1 MRSLRST
8 PMVHRLGLSACA
20 ALGALCGACNW
31 MEFDDLA
38 DTAWVTTTGAPS
50 GVNSNDF
57 AVAVLEANNELA
69 TPAETKQLAVVSR
82 GDLTLAFFSYTA
94 AGELTSRQTI
104 SLSTNNAGPF
114 EQLSPSPVVAAD
126 PRSGRVVVASDG
138 RVALGD
144 PSRSTVD
151 TAMLTNSASAAGA
164 TFLVSGGKT
173 YVAAAS
179 ERGIFFVDFSV
190 TPAVVATCMPVAGL
204 VRTVALGTVTLAGV
218 DQLLVWYQNDASP
231 ARAELQ
237 AFTVGIVGSTCTLT
251 AAGAAYTDLSLPN
264 GSEYPLIPGARIVTL
279 PDGDSVAISDPIKAQ
294 VTLHKLSAPTS
305 VTSLSVP
312 DLASLSIGKI
322 GTDSYLVA
330 GSPNQDVD
338 NTANSGRVQ
347 LFKLTGATAAASPD
361 LTLHDASPDTEQRF
375 GRSAVL
381 LPFADAASPIL
392 VVGASNEMFSYFRT
406 TLYSER
412 RAR

>member
-1 MRSLRST
+1 MRARRSIL
-8 PMVHRLGLSACA
+8 MVHRLGLAACA
-20 ALGALCGACNW
+20 ALGALGGACNW

-38 DTAWVTTTGAPS
+38 DTAWVTTTDAPT

-57 AVAVLEANNELA
+57 AVAVMEANNELA
-69 TPAETKQLAVVSR
+69 SPAETKQLAVVSR
-82 GDLTLAFFSYTA
+82 GDLTLAFFAYTA

-114 EQLSPSPVVAAD
+114 EQLSPSPVVASD

-151 TAMLTNSASAAGA
+151 TVMLSNSASAAGA
-164 TFLVSGGKT
+164 TFLQSGGKT

-179 ERGIFFVDFSV
+179 ERGIFLIDFSTSPGTLV
-190 TPAVVATCMPVAGL
+190 TCAAVNGL
-204 VRTVALGTVTLAGV
+204 VRTVALGTVTIGGA
-218 DQLLVWYQNDASP
+218 DQLLIWYQNNATP

-237 AFTVGIVGSTCTLT
+237 AFTVGIAGSACTLT

-264 GSEYPLIPGARIVTL
+264 GIEYPLIPGARIVTL
-279 PDGDSVAISDPIKAQ
+279 PDTDSVAISDPIKAQ

-305 VTSLSVP
+305 VSSLSVP
-312 DLASLSIGKI
+312 DVASISVGKV
-322 GTDSYLVA
+322 GTDNYLVA
-330 GSPNQDVD
+330 GAPNQDVD
-338 NTANSGRVQ
+338 NTSNSGRVQ
-347 LFKLTGATAAASPD
+347 LFKLTGATAAATPD

-375 GRSAVL
+375 GRSAAL
-381 LPFADAASPIL
+381 IPFTDAASPIL
-392 VVGASNEMFSYFRT
+392 VVGASNEMFTYFRT
-406 TLYSER
+406 TLYGER
-412 RAR
+412 RAQ

>member
-1 MRSLRST
+1 MRARRSI

-38 DTAWVTTTGAPS
+38 DTAWVTTTDAPT

-82 GDLTLAFFSYTA
+82 GDLTLAFFAYTA

-114 EQLSPSPVVAAD
+114 EQLSPSPVVASD
-126 PRSGRVVVASDG
+126 PRSGRVAVASDG
-138 RVALGD
+138 KVAVGD

-151 TAMLTNSASAAGA
+151 TVMLGNSANAAGA
-164 TFLVSGGKT
+164 TFLQAAGKT
-173 YVAAAS
+173 YVAAAT
-179 ERGIFFVDFSV
+179 ERGIFLVDLSTSPGTLV
-190 TPAVVATCMPVAGL
+190 TCAALANV
-204 VRTVALGTVTLAGV
+204 VRTVALGTVSIAGV
-218 DQLLVWYQNDASP
+218 DQLLVWYQSNGTP
-231 ARAELQ
+231 ARGELQ
-237 AFTVGIVGSTCTLT
+237 AYTVGVAGTACTLT
-251 AAGAAYTDLSLPN
+251 AAGAPYTELSLPN
-264 GSEYPLIPGARIVTL
+264 GTDYPLIPGARIVTL
-279 PDGDSVAISDPIKAQ
+279 PDGEAVAISDPIKAQ

-305 VTSLSVP
+305 MSALAVPDIASLSV
-312 DLASLSIGKI
+312 GKI
-322 GTDSYLVA
+322 GTDSFLVA
-330 GSPNQDVD
+330 GAPNQDVD
-338 NTANSGRVQ
+338 NTTNSGRVQ

-375 GRSAVL
+375 GRTAAL
-381 LPFADAASPIL
+381 IPFSDGASPIL

-406 TLYSER
+406 TLYGER